1 MRASLGDESAPLL
14 QEASNETIS
23 IATIKK
29 GEEFEIGKVIRQKK
43 GTWVTITLDNGVT
56 GFISGDTHIFAI
68 QKVEA
73 MGNDLEIYEE
83 PDSSSAVLTT
93 IPKKTLFTVRGVEKV
108 DDQTW
113 YRVESPEGIKGYM
126 LSGPR
131 LRTRPEV
138 TAASARKMMITGGIF
153 TAVGVL
159 LYFLLPSATETGGG
173 DTSFITL
180 AVILLGF
187 YQLLQGY
194 LQYRQVKKEQ
204 ENK

>member
-1 MRASLGDESAPLL
+1 LARSS
-14 QEASNETIS
+14 
-23 IATIKK
+23 
-29 GEEFEIGKVIRQKK
+29 RQKK
-43 GTWVTITLDNGVT
+43 GTWSPSPSINGVT
-56 GFISGDTHIFAI
+56 GFFREYALFAI
-68 QKVEA
+68 QKDEA
-73 MGNDLEIYEE
+73 MGNVLEIYEE
-83 PDSSSAVLTT
+83 PNSSSSVLTT

-153 TAVGVL
+153 TAAGFQ
-159 LYFLLPSATETGGG
+159 LYFLCLLNRDVGG

-180 AVILLGF
+180 ASFARFL
-187 YQLLQGY
+187 QLLQGY
-194 LQYRQVKKEQ
+194 LKTAR
-204 ENK
+204 